1 MSAGTMRRKQAE
13 QRKQPEQAEQRKQ
26 PKQPKQRRLSA
37 ASPPV

>member
-1 MSAGTMRRKQAE
+1 MRRKQAE